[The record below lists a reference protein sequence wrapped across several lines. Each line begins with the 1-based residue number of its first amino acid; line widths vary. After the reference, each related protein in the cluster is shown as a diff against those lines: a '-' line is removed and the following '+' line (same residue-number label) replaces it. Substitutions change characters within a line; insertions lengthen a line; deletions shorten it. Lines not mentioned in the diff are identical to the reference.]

1 MLLRFSRRIFN
12 ERRHFLFVGRTICKP
27 SGPLIVLLCAALV
40 LPPTDLRAADS
51 AKAESETPHPATV
64 AILQLRVIEG
74 DGEIFA
80 VGSRA
85 TRGVTVEVTDET
97 GKPVENATV
106 SFQLP
111 ESGPGGVFATGS
123 HTEIV
128 ATRADGRA
136 TVWGMHW
143 NRTPGAFQIRITA
156 VKDRVR
162 AGAISSQYLSESVT
176 PPAAAGISGAP
187 FEVHHSHKWLYIG
200 LAVAGAAGAG
210 LAVGRSHSS
219 TQASSGGSGP
229 GTTSLSIGAPSIIVG
244 GPQ

>member
-1 MLLRFSRRIFN
+1 M
-12 ERRHFLFVGRTICKP
+12 GRTIFRP
-27 SGPLIVLLCAALV
+27 SGPLIVLLCAALT
-40 LPPTDLRAADS
+40 LPPNALRAADS
-51 AKAESETPHPATV
+51 AKAGSETPRPATV

-74 DGEIFA
+74 DGEIFG

-136 TVWGMHW
+136 TVWGMRW

-162 AGAISSQYLSESVT
+162 AGAISSQYLSDSVA
-176 PPAAAGISGAP
+176 PAAAGISGAP

-219 TQASSGGSGP
+219 TQASSGGSGS

>member
-1 MLLRFSRRIFN
+1 MSRSI
-12 ERRHFLFVGRTICKP
+12 VQP
-27 SGPLIVLLCAALV
+27 SGPLIVLLCAGLV
-40 LPPTDLRAADS
+40 LLPCDLRAGDS
-51 AKAESETPHPATV
+51 AKPGREAQRAAPA
-64 AILQLRVIEG
+64 AILQLRVVDG
-74 DGEIFA
+74 DGEIYA
-80 VGSRA
+80 AGSRA

-123 HTEIV
+123 RTEIA

-136 TVWGMHW
+136 SVWGMRW

-156 VKDRVR
+156 VKDQVR
-162 AGAISSQYLSESVT
+162 AGAISSQYLSESAA
-176 PPAAAGISGAP
+176 PAAGISGGG

-219 TQASSGGSGP
+219 TAASSGAAAATG
-229 GTTSLSIGAPSIIVG
+229 LSIGAPSIVIG